1 MYAVVLVFPLLVYMA
16 VHVMVSLLIDLRRHH
31 KKSQPP
37 TEGRDNDTQPQ
48 TEGHGSHEN
57 TEQLANGSSAAA

>member
-1 MYAVVLVFPLLVYMA
+1 MYAVVLVFALLVYMA
-16 VHVMVSLLIDLRRHH
+16 VHVMVSLLIDLRHH

-37 TEGRDNDTQPQ
+37 MKGRDNDTQPQ
-48 TEGHGSHEN
+48 TEGHSSHEN